1 MDSTFAVVD
10 RPQVAPAA
18 AGARGSFV
26 MSADTVTT
34 RRPMRADAR
43 RNRERILTAA
53 AAAFEE
59 HGPDAALE
67 DIASRACVGI
77 GTLYRHFPDRQALL
91 VAVYRDGVDSLVE
104 CGCDLLAN
112 DDPFDAL
119 ARWLGAQLEHSRRH
133 QSLAASAMLNMLD
146 DPDGPPPPCEAMM
159 ATGAALLARAQEHG
173 VVRAD
178 IDANDI
184 SRMVGAIA
192 LATDGAPDGP
202 ICSDR
207 LFHVLLDGLRPPASR

>member
-1 MDSTFAVVD
+1 MS
-10 RPQVAPAA
+10 PQAPAP
-18 AGARGSFV
+18 AR
-26 MSADTVTT
+26 
-34 RRPMRADAR
+34 PLRADAR

-53 AAAFEE
+53 AAEFEE
-59 HGPDAALE
+59 HGPEAALE
-67 DIASRACVGI
+67 DIASRAGVGI

-91 VAVYRDGVDSLVE
+91 VAVYREGVDSLVH
-104 CGCDLLAN
+104 CGDELLAA
-112 DDPFDAL
+112 DDPFDGL
-119 ARWLGAQLEHSRRH
+119 ARWLGAQLEHSRKH

-159 ATGAALLARAQEHG
+159 TTGAALLARAQERG

-178 IDANDI
+178 VDASDL

-202 ICSDR
+202 VCSNR
-207 LFHVLLDGLRPPASR
+207 LFQVMLDGLRPPAER

>member
-1 MDSTFAVVD
+1 MQATETD
-10 RPQVAPAA
+10 RAP
-18 AGARGSFV
+18 
-26 MSADTVTT
+26 
-34 RRPMRADAR
+34 RRMRADAV
-43 RNRERILTAA
+43 RNRERILAAA

-59 HGPDAALE
+59 HGPEAALE
-67 DIASRACVGI
+67 DIASRAEVGI

-91 VAVYRDGVDSLVE
+91 VAVYRDGADSLVE
-104 CGCDLLAN
+104 CGCDLLEA

-119 ARWLGAQLEHSRRH
+119 ARWLGAQLEYLRSH
-133 QSLAASAMLNMLD
+133 QSQAASAMLTMLD

-159 ATGAALLARAQEHG
+159 TTGAALLSRAQEHG

-178 IDANDI
+178 VDAGDV

-202 ICSDR
+202 ICGDR
-207 LFHVLLDGLRPPASR
+207 LFHVLVDGLRPPPARP